1 MKWLIQMDVRDPQT
15 LVRAEAVLT
24 QLGDWVQPLP
34 GTYILKAPFAAVQIR
49 TVLAPE
55 LGPEDGLLFVSTG
68 TEALVHRVRPET
80 IEWLDQEFPAH
91 ITERTH
97 VA

>member
-1 MKWLIQMDVRDPQT
+1 MKWLIQIDARDPQT
-15 LVRAEAVLT
+15 YLRAERVMT
-24 QLGDWVQPLP
+24 MLGDWVQPLP
-34 GTYILKAPFAAVQIR
+34 GTYILKAPLAAVQIR

-55 LGPEDGLLFVSTG
+55 IGPEDGLLFVSTG
-68 TEALVHRVRPET
+68 NEALVHRVRPET
-80 IEWLDQEFPAH
+80 IEWLDEEFPAH

>member
-1 MKWLIQMDVRDPQT
+1 MKWLIQIDARDPQT
-15 LVRAEAVLT
+15 YLRAERVMT
-24 QLGDWVQPLP
+24 MLGDWVQPLP
-34 GTYILKAPFAAVQIR
+34 GTYILKAPLAAVQIR

-55 LGPEDGLLFVSTG
+55 IGPEDGLLFVSTG

-80 IEWLDQEFPAH
+80 IEWLDEEFPAH
-91 ITERTH
+91 ITERTR